1 MIWTKTLFEF
11 SVARR
16 RNSERLRVK
25 NNKVCLKV
33 ECTVLNSTFFL
44 WAGFSSRINI
54 RAACAAKPTPS
65 KLRRTLTFHSP
76 TGHTSSHKQVKTPTH
91 TCVKVCLNREYVYPA
106 DNRHKPMSGRSNQQP
121 RKDCTLQ
128 PIDYCTL
135 IISVLVISERT
146 NWLLVGGTKL
156 YFPWNKICR
165 VYIMFM
171 CPSQSILWHRVVILQ
186 STTIGNASNRLSLPP
201 GFTHMNINLMLPR
214 LKFYT
219 LHWRFNTDSDTDTIA
234 LKYLQ
239 SINYSRCRIVFVL
252 SVISSCTK
260 KIACDNIPWCC

>member
-11 SVARR
+11 AVARR

-33 ECTVLNSTFFL
+33 ECTVLNSTFFCGQVFL
-44 WAGFSSRINI
+44 HGSISEQHALRSQRHPNSAGRWPFTLLQV
-54 RAACAAKPTPS
+54 TP
-65 KLRRTLTFHSP
+65 
-76 TGHTSSHKQVKTPTH
+76 SSHKQVKTPTH

-128 PIDYCTL
+128 PMDYCTL